1 MSRLLPTKARL
12 RGEREREKG
21 SGFAHWRCNNNQQQ
35 QPVFFSLGTQPFSS
49 SRIPMKTVVDKQN
62 KTVLQDFFVFLFS
75 QACSAS
81 LDLDLDSPSTKT
93 TPIIRRDKDRAGRTT
108 CAADN

>member
-1 MSRLLPTKARL
+1 MSRLLPTKARF

-49 SRIPMKTVVDKQN
+49 SRITMKTVVDKQN
-62 KTVLQDFFVFLFS
+62 KTVLQDFFCFFVF
-75 QACSAS
+75 AS
-81 LDLDLDSPSTKT
+81 LLCKSGPGPRLAVNQNNPDNSQGQGS
-93 TPIIRRDKDRAGRTT
+93 GG
-108 CAADN
+108 ADDVCCE